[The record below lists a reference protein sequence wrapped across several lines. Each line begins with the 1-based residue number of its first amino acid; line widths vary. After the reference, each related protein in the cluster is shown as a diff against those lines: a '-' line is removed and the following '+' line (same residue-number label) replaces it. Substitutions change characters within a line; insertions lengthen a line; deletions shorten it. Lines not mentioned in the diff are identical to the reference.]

1 MEAEESEV
9 CDMANPICII
19 GDSITGG
26 VVYLSDLEKY
36 THWKDSF
43 VNLLGASLDSEV
55 KNHSKFGCT
64 SSAALKRLERY
75 AKDIAA
81 CPTTLVMLGGNDSDF
96 NWPAVAAEPEAPH
109 DCNTPMEKFKE
120 YYNKVLDGIQAL
132 GSKPVVINLIPV
144 YGQRYFDWF
153 SRKSDPKALMRFL
166 GTTDSIEH
174 WNEMYNLAV
183 MRIAARRG
191 VPMLD
196 VRSAFLQKR
205 NFDGL
210 FSRGRHPPQPGGTP
224 ADVRVHSPPDPRKI
238 LA

>member
-1 MEAEESEV
+1 
-9 CDMANPICII
+9 MANPICII

-153 SRKSDPKALMRFL
+153 SRKCDPKALMRFL

-174 WNEMYNLAV
+174 WNEMYLSL
-183 MRIAARRG
+183 IHISE
-191 VPMLD
+191 PT
-196 VRSAFLQKR
+196 
-205 NFDGL
+205 
-210 FSRGRHPPQPGGTP
+210 RH
-224 ADVRVHSPPDPRKI
+224 
-238 LA
+238 

>member
-1 MEAEESEV
+1 M
-9 CDMANPICII
+9 
-19 GDSITGG
+19 
-26 VVYLSDLEKY
+26 
-36 THWKDSF
+36 
-43 VNLLGASLDSEV
+43 
-55 KNHSKFGCT
+55 
-64 SSAALKRLERY
+64 
-75 AKDIAA
+75 
-81 CPTTLVMLGGNDSDF
+81 
-96 NWPAVAAEPEAPH
+96 
-109 DCNTPMEKFKE
+109 
-120 YYNKVLDGIQAL
+120 
-132 GSKPVVINLIPV
+132 VINLIPV

-153 SRKSDPKALMRFL
+153 SRKCDPKALMRFL

-210 FSRGRHPPQPGGTP
+210 FSEDGIHPSPEGHRRMFEYILPQT
-224 ADVRVHSPPDPRKI
+224 REI

>member
-1 MEAEESEV
+1 
-9 CDMANPICII
+9 
-19 GDSITGG
+19 
-26 VVYLSDLEKY
+26 
-36 THWKDSF
+36 
-43 VNLLGASLDSEV
+43 
-55 KNHSKFGCT
+55 
-64 SSAALKRLERY
+64 
-75 AKDIAA
+75 
-81 CPTTLVMLGGNDSDF
+81 MLGGNDSDF

-210 FSRGRHPPQPGGTP
+210 FSEDGIHPSPEGHRRMFEYILPQT
-224 ADVRVHSPPDPRKI
+224 REI

>member
-1 MEAEESEV
+1 MAE
-9 CDMANPICII
+9 PICII

-26 VVYLSDLEKY
+26 VVYLSDSAKY

-43 VNLLGASLDSEV
+43 VNLLGASLDTEM

-64 SSAALKRLERY
+64 SGAALKRLERY
-75 AKDIAA
+75 SKDIAA
-81 CPTTLVMLGGNDSDF
+81 LVMLGGNDSDF

-109 DCNTPMEKFKE
+109 DCNTPMARFTE

-144 YGQRYFDWF
+144 YGRRYFEWF
-153 SRKSDPKALMRFL
+153 SRKLDPKALMRFL
-166 GTTDSIEH
+166 GTTNSIEH

-183 MRIAARRG
+183 MRIAAKRG

-196 VRSAFLQKR
+196 VRSAFLEKR
-205 NFDGL
+205 DFEGL
-210 FSRGRHPPQPGGTP
+210 FSEDGIHPSPEGHRRMFDYVLPQAKG
-224 ADVRVHSPPDPRKI
+224 I

>member
-75 AKDIAA
+75 AKVISA
-81 CPTTLVMLGGNDSDF
+81 CPTTLVRLGGNDSDF

-153 SRKSDPKALMRFL
+153 SRKCDPKARRRFL

-210 FSRGRHPPQPGGTP
+210 FSEDGIHPSPEGHRRMFEYVLPQT
-224 ADVRVHSPPDPRKI
+224 REI

>member
-1 MEAEESEV
+1 MAE
-9 CDMANPICII
+9 PICII

-26 VVYLSDLEKY
+26 VVYLSDSAKY

-43 VNLLGASLDSEV
+43 VNLLGASLDTEM

-64 SSAALKRLERY
+64 SGAALKRLERY
-75 AKDIAA
+75 SKDIAA
-81 CPTTLVMLGGNDSDF
+81 CPNTLVMLGGNDSDF

-109 DCNTPMEKFKE
+109 DCNTPMARFTE

-144 YGQRYFDWF
+144 YGRRYFEWF
-153 SRKSDPKALMRFL
+153 SRKLDPKALMRFL
-166 GTTDSIEH
+166 GTTNSIEH

-183 MRIAARRG
+183 MRIAAKRG

-196 VRSAFLQKR
+196 VHSAFLEKR
-205 NFDGL
+205 DFEGL
-210 FSRGRHPPQPGGTP
+210 FSEDGIHPSPEGHRRMFDYVLPQAKG
-224 ADVRVHSPPDPRKI
+224 I